1 MLSLKLVAY
10 DQGTMYIPLTPEAL
24 DSLDIVVK
32 MDEQLK
38 DAGSIVQG
46 HYRVHTEDES
56 EEEDM
61 LRRREVFDKLRNMG
75 FQIQARGQTFEPT
88 EETLG
93 NLLNCALEGVVKSV
107 GREIDLQVAFN
118 FYNSLIYDSELPFP
132 TRFDPSSPY
141 SRVAVENAI
150 AYSIVALHGK
160 SNLSIDSK
168 IRAMECVRK
177 NLFY

>member
-10 DQGTMYIPLTPEAL
+10 DQGTMYIPLSPDAL

-32 MDEQLK
+32 MDEQLNT
-38 DAGSIVQG
+38 AGTIVQG
-46 HYRVHTEDES
+46 HYRVHSEGES
-56 EEEDM
+56 EEEGIV
-61 LRRREVFDKLRNMG
+61 RRKEVFDKLRALG
-75 FQIQARGQTFEPT
+75 FQIQARGAMFDPT
-88 EETLG
+88 DETLG
-93 NLLNCALEGVVKSV
+93 NLLSCALEGVVKSINKKI
-107 GREIDLQVAFN
+107 ELKVAFN

-132 TRFDPSSPY
+132 ASFDPSSPY

-150 AYSIVALHGK
+150 AYSIVVLHGK
-160 SNLSIDSK
+160 TSLSIDGK